1 VQVLQEDYAARLSS
15 TSHSAADLD
24 ALNFIHTGLK
34 DRSGHPVV
42 LILARNYNT
51 RACSLD
57 TLHTYL
63 IQKLDALVDQPYVIV
78 WAHTEATYW
87 SNCPSIK
94 WLFQTYHQLPDKY
107 RSNLQKVYMLHCDT
121 TLWLGS
127 WAMLPVV
134 SPDLWSKLEW
144 VSRVEFL
151 VDAGIA
157 KQQLLEALPEYVVE
171 HDGILE
177 DEPLVDYGIVKE
189 TLQYAD
195 MPVR

>member
-1 VQVLQEDYAARLSS
+1 MLAEDYAARLSS
-15 TSHSAADLD
+15 DPQITTDVD
-24 ALNFIHTGLK
+24 ALKVIHTGLN
-34 DRSGHPVV
+34 DRSGRPVV

-51 RACSLD
+51 IACSLE
-57 TLHTYL
+57 TLHTYI
-63 IQKLDALVDQPYVIV
+63 IQKLDKLVEQPYVII

-94 WLFQTYHQLPDKY
+94 WLIQTYHQLPDKY
-107 RSNLQKVYMLHCDT
+107 RSNLQKIYMVHCDT

-127 WAMLPVV
+127 WALMPLA

-144 VSRVEFL
+144 VARVEFL
-151 VDAGIA
+151 WAAGFS
-157 KQQLLEALPEYVVE
+157 KQQVLDALPQYVLE

-177 DEPLVDYGIVKE
+177 EEPLVDYGIVKE
-189 TLQYAD
+189 TLQYAN